1 MSTSSAAPRRTPPP
15 SAQETPA
22 HASPAPEPGRGAT
35 LHALPSVAAAP
46 APAHAPRP
54 TRAPDAD
61 AFFDAQP
68 TPRSGLPDPE
78 PLVTNLARCVV
89 EILVGAREIEQLAR
103 WVTDDVYRHLV
114 KRVVLSTRARAARGA
129 SAVRPSFSVG
139 TVVISE
145 PADGVVEAVV
155 VMHGRVRSR
164 AVAIRLE
171 GLDRRWRATAI
182 NVL

>member
-1 MSTSSAAPRRTPPP
+1 MSTSSAAPRRTPLP
-15 SAQETPA
+15 SEQEP
-22 HASPAPEPGRGAT
+22 PAPRATALEPARGAT
-35 LHALPSVAAAP
+35 LHALPGVAAP
-46 APAHAPRP
+46 PG
-54 TRAPDAD
+54 AD

-68 TPRSGLPDPE
+68 TPRSGLPDPA

-114 KRVVLSTRARAARGA
+114 KRVVLATRARAARGT